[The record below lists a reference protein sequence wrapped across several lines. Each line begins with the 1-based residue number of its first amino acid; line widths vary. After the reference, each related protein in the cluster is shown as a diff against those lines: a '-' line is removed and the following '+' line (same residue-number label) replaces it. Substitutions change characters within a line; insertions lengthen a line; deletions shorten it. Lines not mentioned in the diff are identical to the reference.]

1 MEAITLEAHGI
12 GYIYIISDQGTT
24 MRWET
29 VYTPQGSG
37 TVLSPDNY
45 LQTQNNKIFEFQQ
58 SGNKKRY
65 GAISFS
71 DKQNKVI
78 ESI

>member
-1 MEAITLEAHGI
+1 M
-12 GYIYIISDQGTT
+12 ISDQGTT

-29 VYTPQGSG
+29 VYTPHGSG

-45 LQTQNNKIFEFQQ
+45 LQNQTDKIFEFQQ

-65 GAISFS
+65 GTISFS
-71 DKQNKVI
+71 DRQNNVI